1 MPSRNAVEESHEL
14 QKQTQSVLLARIAA
28 IEKEVIAL
36 RQSNAALKKVVR
48 GEERAPAA
56 SAAALRRAVDAAERA
71 HGAVLGAQR
80 RGARKQA
87 PSPSAAPAEPRR
99 GNAVA
104 PHELPPLEA
113 EAWLTSLGLNGIIAS
128 QLVSRLH
135 VDVDADTDEDT
146 ADSWAASAPLPAE
159 SAAEVGARE
168 RAFFEAL
175 GGTTRESVMALLRD
189 GPLEEL
195 LVDAIVDGCVGVAKE
210 AAAR

>member
-1 MPSRNAVEESHEL
+1 MRSQRGKELPLSAVEVARTVELKESLCGSLSALHEAL
-14 QKQTQSVLLARIAA
+14 GRADCGNGLV
-28 IEKEVIAL
+28 EKGAF
-36 RQSNAALKKVVR
+36 
-48 GEERAPAA
+48 
-56 SAAALRRAVDAAERA
+56 RRAV
-71 HGAVLGAQR
+71 
-80 RGARKQA
+80 
-87 PSPSAAPAEPRR
+87 
-99 GNAVA
+99 
-104 PHELPPLEA
+104 
-113 EAWLTSLGLNGIIAS
+113 TSLGLNGIIAS

-135 VDVDADTDEDT
+135 DDVDADADEDA

-195 LVDAIVDGCVGVAKE
+195 LVDAIVDGCVDVAKE